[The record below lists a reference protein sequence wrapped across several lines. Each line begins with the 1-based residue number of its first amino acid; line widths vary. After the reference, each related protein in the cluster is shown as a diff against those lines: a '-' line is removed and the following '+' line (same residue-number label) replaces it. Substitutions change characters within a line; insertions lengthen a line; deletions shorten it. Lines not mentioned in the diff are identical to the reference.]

1 MKENVVSDLVCWGG
15 DFQSSWI
22 RDWGIDVLY
31 ILQLVILNARSGIL
45 LFYWSGNFGAAKL
58 VREITTGEL
67 FAVKYIER
75 GQKLDGGIHKYVLK
89 TRFCPVDVTLVY
101 SVLYGRIWIDE
112 HVHREIM
119 STAPFW
125 ASYPEMARLADA
137 TPVILP
143 TPISENF
150 LLDSKQLESKLNE
163 KSRLLILCCPS
174 NPAGS
179 VYPKKLLEE
188 IAKTVA
194 KHPSLLVLSD
204 EIYEHIVYAP
214 ATHTSFA
221 SLPGLWERTLTVNGF
236 SKASAMTGW
245 RLGYLAGPKH
255 FVAAC
260 KKIQSQV
267 LLVEGSDTGG
277 DVVCW
282 CHIGGANSM
291 TISSEGVSIKLV
303 AAAAEHTAAV
313 TEDGELYGWGWGR
326 YGNLGL
332 GDRNGELTCQSLRF
346 PLLTFNELVIKFLS
360 WELQGDKMI
369 MVACG
374 WRHTISVSSSGGLY
388 TYGWSKY
395 GHGDFEDHLTPH
407 KVEALRGSSISLISG
422 GWRHTMALTSD
433 GNLYGWGWNKKV
445 VQISCG
451 WRHAL
456 AVTERQNVFSWG
468 RGTNGQLG
476 HGESMDRCKKYPS
489 MELRGRFQY
498 LVNQLKRGQGIELV
512 LLQSATR
519 KDVVNANGVSYL
531 LSRLWLCSIFGRFG
545 SDRFGLVW
553 SSNNLFIPR
562 YEQNSG
568 LAGRRYPVINHFFN
582 IIPADLLLACLRT
595 RRPFLRSRVIRTAR
609 AASYSIEKRPTAI

>member
-1 MKENVVSDLVCWGG
+1 
-15 DFQSSWI
+15 
-22 RDWGIDVLY
+22 
-31 ILQLVILNARSGIL
+31 
-45 LFYWSGNFGAAKL
+45 
-58 VREITTGEL
+58 
-67 FAVKYIER
+67 
-75 GQKLDGGIHKYVLK
+75 
-89 TRFCPVDVTLVY
+89 
-101 SVLYGRIWIDE
+101 
-112 HVHREIM
+112 
-119 STAPFW
+119 
-125 ASYPEMARLADA
+125 MARLADA

-143 TPISENF
+143 TSISENF

-163 KSRLLILCCPS
+163 KSRLLILCSPS

-221 SLPGLWERTLTVNGF
+221 SLPGLLERTLTVNGF

-267 LLVEGSDTGG
+267 MSLRCILGEGSSKLT
-277 DVVCW
+277 
-282 CHIGGANSM
+282 SM
-291 TISSEGVSIKLV
+291 LLKIDSIIWGRNQNGQLGLGTTEDSLVPQKIQAFQGVSIKLV

-332 GDRNGELTCQSLRF
+332 GDRNDRLVPEKVSLV
-346 PLLTFNELVIKFLS
+346 N
-360 WELQGDKMI
+360 GDKMI

-433 GNLYGWGWNKKV
+433 GNLYGWGWNKV
-445 VQISCG
+445 
-451 WRHAL
+451 
-456 AVTERQNVFSWG
+456 
-468 RGTNGQLG
+468 
-476 HGESMDRCKKYPS
+476 
-489 MELRGRFQY
+489 
-498 LVNQLKRGQGIELV
+498 
-512 LLQSATR
+512 
-519 KDVVNANGVSYL
+519 
-531 LSRLWLCSIFGRFG
+531 
-545 SDRFGLVW
+545 
-553 SSNNLFIPR
+553 
-562 YEQNSG
+562 
-568 LAGRRYPVINHFFN
+568 
-582 IIPADLLLACLRT
+582 
-595 RRPFLRSRVIRTAR
+595 
-609 AASYSIEKRPTAI
+609 

>member
-1 MKENVVSDLVCWGG
+1 
-15 DFQSSWI
+15 
-22 RDWGIDVLY
+22 
-31 ILQLVILNARSGIL
+31 
-45 LFYWSGNFGAAKL
+45 
-58 VREITTGEL
+58 
-67 FAVKYIER
+67 
-75 GQKLDGGIHKYVLK
+75 
-89 TRFCPVDVTLVY
+89 
-101 SVLYGRIWIDE
+101 
-112 HVHREIM
+112 
-119 STAPFW
+119 
-125 ASYPEMARLADA
+125 MARLADA

-143 TPISENF
+143 TSISENF
-150 LLDSKQLESKLNE
+150 LLDSKQVESKLNE
-163 KSRLLILCCPS
+163 KSRLLILFSPS

-260 KKIQSQV
+260 KKIQSQLCHLYIAV
-267 LLVEGSDTGG
+267 YFCCWGRNQNGQLGLGTTEDSLVPQK
-277 DVVCW
+277 
-282 CHIGGANSM
+282 IQAFQ
-291 TISSEGVSIKLV
+291 GVSIKLV
-303 AAAAEHTAAV
+303 VAATEHTTDV

-326 YGNLGL
+326 YGNFGL
-332 GDRNGELTCQSLRF
+332 GDRNDRLVREKVSLV
-346 PLLTFNELVIKFLS
+346 N
-360 WELQGDKMI
+360 GDKMI

-395 GHGDFEDHLTPH
+395 GQLGHGDFEDHLTPH
-407 KVEALRGSSISLISG
+407 KISG

-433 GNLYGWGWNKKV
+433 GNLYGWGWNKFGQKV
-445 VQISCG
+445 VQISCR

-476 HGESMDRCKKYPS
+476 HGESMDRLTCNIIRTLLRPLKFRNIKPHIALFKYDSLVANVPLGLPPPVFS
-489 MELRGRFQY
+489 SQLIISLTNDKRLFGGLPGRRPLSFADGY
-498 LVNQLKRGQGIELV
+498 LEYQG
-512 LLQSATR
+512 
-519 KDVVNANGVSYL
+519 VNAI
-531 LSRLWLCSIFGRFG
+531 C
-545 SDRFGLVW
+545 
-553 SSNNLFIPR
+553 
-562 YEQNSG
+562 
-568 LAGRRYPVINHFFN
+568 
-582 IIPADLLLACLRT
+582 
-595 RRPFLRSRVIRTAR
+595 
-609 AASYSIEKRPTAI
+609 

>member
-1 MKENVVSDLVCWGG
+1 MQFALCWCTGVMRLPLHNM
-15 DFQSSWI
+15 SP
-22 RDWGIDVLY
+22 Y
-31 ILQLVILNARSGIL
+31 PILSQTNRFLMTLIL
-45 LFYWSGNFGAAKL
+45 
-58 VREITTGEL
+58 GE
-67 FAVKYIER
+67 
-75 GQKLDGGIHKYVLK
+75 LDGGIHKYVLK

-119 STAPFW
+119 SHRSLKHPNIIRFKEVFLLNVKMDLEGLDFSQASETLKESAIKVLNASGAAPFW

-143 TPISENF
+143 TSISENF
-150 LLDSKQLESKLNE
+150 LLDSKQLESKVNE
-163 KSRLLILCCPS
+163 KSRLLILCSPS

-236 SKASAMTGW
+236 SKAVLNICFCVLDIKSIICQASAMTGW

-260 KKIQSQV
+260 KKIQSQLGRNQNGQLGLGTTEDSLCSENPSFSEV

-277 DVVCW
+277 DV
-282 CHIGGANSM
+282 
-291 TISSEGVSIKLV
+291 GVSINLV

-332 GDRNGELTCQSLRF
+332 GDRNGELTCLCLNFLNVALERAGVFYGSKSAEMCIGNESSLGI
-346 PLLTFNELVIKFLS
+346 LTVNARKKNLKL
-360 WELQGDKMI
+360 GDKMI

-407 KVEALRGSSISLISG
+407 KVEALRGSSISLVNKSLTLGVSDCSKVAPCKNLNKTPEVVTVDFPTIELPVNSG
-422 GWRHTMALTSD
+422 VYDFFRSLFIKWQCSIHRKL
-433 GNLYGWGWNKKV
+433 N
-445 VQISCG
+445 
-451 WRHAL
+451 
-456 AVTERQNVFSWG
+456 
-468 RGTNGQLG
+468 RGT
-476 HGESMDRCKKYPS
+476 E
-489 MELRGRFQY
+489 ELF
-498 LVNQLKRGQGIELV
+498 GI
-512 LLQSATR
+512 
-519 KDVVNANGVSYL
+519 K
-531 LSRLWLCSIFGRFG
+531 
-545 SDRFGLVW
+545 
-553 SSNNLFIPR
+553 
-562 YEQNSG
+562 
-568 LAGRRYPVINHFFN
+568 
-582 IIPADLLLACLRT
+582 LLLL
-595 RRPFLRSRVIRTAR
+595 
-609 AASYSIEKRPTAI
+609 E